1 MADSFNA
8 MDHDIEDSVLMR
20 EEGNKRQ
27 RGDVE
32 GLTGK
37 DRKIN
42 FHHIPKSENTFA
54 HVIAKEAL
62 KENEGHYLD
71 GGIPEHVRRVLERRR
86 PRAPD

>member
-8 MDHDIEDSVLMR
+8 MDHDLEDSVLMR

-37 DRKIN
+37 DRVN
-42 FHHIPKSENTFA
+42 FMDGRNKGIKEPTHLLSVA
-54 HVIAKEAL
+54 AKRQA
-62 KENEGHYLD
+62 D
-71 GGIPEHVRRVLERRR
+71 
-86 PRAPD
+86 RAQ